1 MGTKVITFCSNEET
15 CSVQKRENLG
25 KKPKREGVGG
35 WVGGGVSNSSSR
47 TTCQAMT
54 DTLDFEI
61 WGTPYFNNK
70 RIITYIDMR
79 WGKIS
84 SYYVDNFIVPV
95 SKMMQLVLK

>member
-1 MGTKVITFCSNEET
+1 
-15 CSVQKRENLG
+15 
-25 KKPKREGVGG
+25 
-35 WVGGGVSNSSSR
+35 
-47 TTCQAMT
+47 MT